1 MRLKADVRV
10 VSRGLCEHGLK
21 ANTKYVWSQLSIG
34 KKEIKT
40 STLDIEEYYLFVS
53 SAKNMAGTKYEI
65 SRANLEMICK
75 FVEEGKSTLRM
86 KEPQH
91 DILIKARD
99 AIELKAFLSVLRKV
113 REGQEVKEIL
123 LGGMAPATLKQ
134 VTKPKTKM
142 VITSRKEYPLTTG
155 FPSSLET
162 LTVVNVNLK
171 QIDKRIL
178 KLRSL
183 TALDLCNNCLEDM
196 PTEISH
202 LKNLKELSVAANKI
216 KVVKPSL
223 IESLPVS
230 LRLLD
235 FTKNQI
241 EFIPH
246 NIVRLV
252 YLKVLKLDGNKLR
265 RLPFNIGKIGR
276 LEELTLSKNMVTALP
291 GSLVIDRP
299 PLEVLEVSAN
309 PLLTECAPGE
319 NVLFD
324 NLAFPRLDDLCLTA
338 MYRRGQFPTE
348 EEAPASVVAKM
359 ASVMPCRC
367 GNVCFQARAV
377 VLAKVALRRLA
388 RTFWTDEGVGE
399 TVMAEAVMCSKAC
412 CVKFSNNP
420 FAF

>member
-21 ANTKYVWSQLSIG
+21 ANTKYVWAQLSVG

-40 STLDIEEYYLFVS
+40 STLNVEEYYLFVCT
-53 SAKNMAGTKYEI
+53 AKNKAGTKYEV
-65 SRANLEMICK
+65 SKANIEIMCK
-75 FVEEGKSTLRM
+75 FVEEGKATLRL
-86 KEPQH
+86 KEPPH
-91 DILIKARD
+91 DIIIKAKD

-113 REGQEVKEIL
+113 REGQEVKEVN

-142 VITSRKEYPLTTG
+142 VITSRKEYPLTAG

-178 KLRSL
+178 KLRHL
-183 TALDLCNNCLEDM
+183 TALDLCNNCLVDIPAEM
-196 PTEISH
+196 SQ
-202 LKNLKELSVAANKI
+202 LKNLNTLSVAANKL

-230 LRLLD
+230 LRVLD
-235 FTKNQI
+235 FTKNEI
-241 EFIPH
+241 EFIPT

-252 YLKVLKLDGNKLR
+252 YLRVLKLAGNKLK

-276 LEELTLSKNMVTALP
+276 LEELYLSNNLVTALP
-291 GSLVIDRP
+291 GSLAIDRP
-299 PLEVLEVSAN
+299 PLDVLEVSGN
-309 PLLTECAPGE
+309 PLLTECAPGG

-324 NLAFPRLDDLCLTA
+324 NLAFPRLEDLCLGA
-338 MYRRGQFPTE
+338 MHRRGHFPTE
-348 EEAPASVVAKM
+348 EEAPANVVAKM
-359 ASVMPCRC
+359 AGAMPCRC
-367 GNVCFQARAV
+367 GNVCFGARAV
-377 VLAKVALRRLA
+377 VLAKVALTRLA
-388 RTFWTDEGVGE
+388 RQFWTDEGVGE

-412 CVKFSNNP
+412 CDKFSNNP